1 MVLLHLQ
8 INMLIKVEMMINK
21 QLAEK
26 LHKPIIG
33 KFEKQKEYSSFKD
46 NIWGTDLADMQ
57 LINKYS

>member
-33 KFEKQKEYSSFKD
+33 KFEKQKEYSSFKG
-46 NIWGTDLADMQ
+46 NIWATDLADMQ

>member
-1 MVLLHLQ
+1 
-8 INMLIKVEMMINK
+8 MLIKVEMMIN

-33 KFEKQKEYSSFKD
+33 KFEKQKEYSSFKG
-46 NIWGTDLADMQ
+46 NIWATDLADMQ

>member
-1 MVLLHLQ
+1 
-8 INMLIKVEMMINK
+8 MLVKVEMMINK

-57 LINKYS
+57 LINKYN

>member
-46 NIWGTDLADMQ
+46 NSWGTDLADMQ
-57 LINKYS
+57 

>member
-46 NIWGTDLADMQ
+46 NIWGTDLVDMQ
-57 LINKYS
+57 LINKYN